1 VLVTLGSLACGG
13 GRAPQGPAPQSPQQ
27 AVERFMAAI
36 KAKDLDRLGELWG
49 RENGPA
55 SGHMKAEDLRKR
67 VTVFQ
72 IYLNHVGYRVL
83 GGPTPVPGTVS
94 RQRFR
99 LELERAT
106 SCVVAFDMDV
116 VHVNNGAWLVAN
128 VDLATLSNPA
138 ARCAPSGT
146 GTPR

>member
-1 VLVTLGSLACGG
+1 
-13 GRAPQGPAPQSPQQ
+13 
-27 AVERFMAAI
+27 MAAI
-36 KAKDLDRLGELWG
+36 KAKDLGRVGELWG

-55 SGHMKAEDLRKR
+55 SRTMKADDLRKR

-83 GGPTPVPGTVS
+83 EGPAPVPGQQS

-99 LELERAT
+99 IELERPT
-106 SCVVAFDMDV
+106 SCVVAFDLDV
-116 VHVNNGAWLVAN
+116 VHANSGAWLVAGF
-128 VDLATLSNPA
+128 DLASLTNPA
-138 ARCAPSGT
+138 ARCAPTGT